1 MAFSPVN
8 CVKTAQ
14 IFYLGI
20 LLIIA
25 CQFPVANAGELSL
38 LINGKAIHV
47 GADPDKH
54 YNEKNWG
61 AGLQYDF
68 GVQEDR
74 WRSFVTMS
82 GFLDSKENPSYY
94 AGGGVVR
101 HFNIL
106 PDFHQLHFDAGLV
119 GFFMTREDYLDGD
132 WFPGILPFLSLG
144 IKQVSVNITY
154 IPKIKPK
161 MVELW
166 FLQLKVPLA
175 EF

>member
-94 AGGGVVR
+94 AG
-101 HFNIL
+101 
-106 PDFHQLHFDAGLV
+106 LV

-175 EF
+175 EFAKPVELPS